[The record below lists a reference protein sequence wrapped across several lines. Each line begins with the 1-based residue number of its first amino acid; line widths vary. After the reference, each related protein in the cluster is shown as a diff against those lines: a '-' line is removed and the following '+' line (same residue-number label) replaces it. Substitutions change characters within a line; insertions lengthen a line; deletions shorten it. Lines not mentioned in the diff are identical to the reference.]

1 MADTIGD
8 WQARGDV
15 VLSNGHDNTNHFDY
29 VLIEGR
35 DNPWDGI
42 KLNNSVLGLEIGHK
56 YKFDAY
62 VQGHGDSSLT
72 TVKLSMDAINEVIA
86 PTGDKTQWPNIGS
99 TAVKQG
105 DNAYKDNHIRVEYE
119 IPEGTD
125 IENMYIYFEGDS
137 NGPFRVHN
145 ITITD
150 VTEPFIPPAMN
161 GYHVANGRY
170 YSDNSLYITG
180 LEEDSVTNPMTL
192 LGKYEND
199 DEFTAREIILD
210 NISGWKY
217 YWNNTTDDPK
227 HRIEEDAQNYLYKY
241 YIEEV
246 SIHDKTN
253 DQWINVTNDAQL
265 LTGESNDT
273 DKSYLVSYSGNGA
286 ATNDSDDPILV
297 KNKYIWYKLP
307 ATGGRGT
314 AGIYVLGGF
323 LTAMGIFSGCAAGR
337 RRRRRD

>member
-1 MADTIGD
+1 MRNVDLKLDTVDHPNGNEQYILIGS
-8 WQARGDV
+8 AAV
-15 VLSNGHDNTNHFDY
+15 T
-29 VLIEGR
+29 
-35 DNPWDGI
+35 
-42 KLNNSVLGLEIGHK
+42 
-56 YKFDAY
+56 
-62 VQGHGDSSLT
+62 DSS
-72 TVKLSMDAINEVIA
+72 A
-86 PTGDKTQWPNIGS
+86 QYPNY
-99 TAVKQG
+99 VV
-105 DNAYKDNHIRVEYE
+105 NHISGSLLVPYYANPNEMN
-119 IPEGTD
+119 IF
-125 IENMYIYFEGDS
+125 FEANPANNQIDTFGS
-137 NGPFRVHN
+137 FRVHN

-150 VTEPFIPPAMN
+150 VTEPYKPPEMD

-192 LGKYEND
+192 LGTYEND
-199 DEFTAREIILD
+199 PDFDVKEIILD
-210 NISGWKY
+210 KGSGWKY
-217 YWNNTTDDPK
+217 YWNNTTDDPN

-246 SIHDKTN
+246 SIHDKTK

-286 ATNDSDDPILV
+286 ATNDSDDPIFV